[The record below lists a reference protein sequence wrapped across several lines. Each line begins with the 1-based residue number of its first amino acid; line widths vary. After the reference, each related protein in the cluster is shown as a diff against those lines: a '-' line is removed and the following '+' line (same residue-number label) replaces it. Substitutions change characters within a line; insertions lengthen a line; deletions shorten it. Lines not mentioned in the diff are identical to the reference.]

1 MLAKEVS
8 DNKKIKNTIKCDYF
22 PYVNQ
27 VITQQRLN
35 VLLQLQFYNIFTNFL
50 FMIYE
55 LPKIY
60 NKVRKYCQTLALAI
74 IIYQTNCQLPYPN
87 CIQIL
92 NYILVNFILNIP
104 QGTKDSFGTKLKKRF
119 RQDFFKKCSA
129 KSVLFCFI

>member
-8 DNKKIKNTIKCDYF
+8 DNKEIKNTIKCDYF

-87 CIQIL
+87 CI
-92 NYILVNFILNIP
+92 
-104 QGTKDSFGTKLKKRF
+104 
-119 RQDFFKKCSA
+119 
-129 KSVLFCFI
+129 

>member
-22 PYVNQ
+22 SYVNQ

-35 VLLQLQFYNIFTNFL
+35 VLLLLQFYNVFTNFL
-50 FMIYE
+50 SMIYE

-60 NKVRKYCQTLALAI
+60 KKVRKYCQTLALAI

-87 CIQIL
+87 CI
-92 NYILVNFILNIP
+92 
-104 QGTKDSFGTKLKKRF
+104 
-119 RQDFFKKCSA
+119 
-129 KSVLFCFI
+129 